1 MNRPK
6 RIRLRGVWVQIH
18 LWLGLTLGVLGVF
31 IGLSGSVLVFDRVL
45 DARLNPQ
52 RYAISGAQIALPL
65 SAYAERAAQAL
76 DGSARPTAIR
86 LPDGEDGPVVVF
98 ARAGAGPFQRVYLDP
113 PTGRVLD
120 IASARDP
127 MLWIRSFHDSLAL
140 REYSGREIVGVVG
153 IAMLISS
160 LSGIYLWWPALGI
173 GRQAF
178 GFRRGFTL
186 LRNLHYTVGFW
197 GALVLATLSFT
208 GIFIAFP
215 DAGRAAVAAFGTLSP
230 SPRGIQAPEGTGRP
244 ITPDEAAAVAKA
256 QYPDAAVIGLGF
268 PAGPRGVYRINL
280 REAGDTSPRSGTMLL
295 VDPRSRAILL
305 RADRTTRTG
314 GDGFILW
321 QRILHEGSAF
331 GVPVRIVT
339 SLGGLLPPVLMVTG
353 LLMWLRQRRARRD
366 ALTRSLR
373 PLPSDRRVNTS
384 DIPRPGYPDVG

>member
-1 MNRPK
+1 M
-6 RIRLRGVWVQIH
+6 QIH
-18 LWLGLTLGVLGVF
+18 LWLGLTLGVIGVF
-31 IGLSGSVLVFDRVL
+31 IGLSGSVLVFDRAL

-76 DGSARPTAIR
+76 EGRARPTAIR

-120 IASARDP
+120 IASVRDP
-127 MLWIRSFHDSLAL
+127 LLWIRSFHDSLTL
-140 REYSGREIVGVVG
+140 REYNGREIVGVVG

-160 LSGIYLWWPALGI
+160 LSGIYLWWPARGI
-173 GRQAF
+173 GREAF

-215 DAGRAAVAAFGTLSP
+215 DAGRAVVAAFGTLSP

-244 ITPDEAAAVAKA
+244 ITPDEAAASRKSAISGRVDHRAG
-256 QYPDAAVIGLGF
+256 ISGR
-268 PAGPRGVYRINL
+268 PARRLSDQP
-280 REAGDTSPRSGTMLL
+280 A
-295 VDPRSRAILL
+295 RSR
-305 RADRTTRTG
+305 R
-314 GDGFILW
+314 
-321 QRILHEGSAF
+321 HEPAFGHHAARRPALPCDIAARGPHDSHGAATASYCGSAF
-331 GVPVRIVT
+331 ST
-339 SLGGLLPPVLMVTG
+339 KA
-353 LLMWLRQRRARRD
+353 ARLDFRC
-366 ALTRSLR
+366 AS
-373 PLPSDRRVNTS
+373 
-384 DIPRPGYPDVG
+384 